1 MYTRKNRR
9 TWQGVHILTPSESD
23 GYPSRMQYSVS
34 SAPQPQDA
42 KRAQSFRS
50 VPFRSVPFR
59 SVRSY
64 FCSAWWSS
72 SFHVFFVYCFS
83 RDLLARMCP
92 ESSIPVSC
100 RTLLIPCLRI
110 IHRKAFTN
118 VTESGDPS
126 LFSDHA
132 EPFSPARFVT
142 YHLSS
147 PSFSRVRRSPNGFLS
162 CPNESIPSPAVWL
175 PAYGFLRLPHY
186 IIGYIIF
193 EGGFPECQTFFR
205 IFAETEKKR
214 ETAGRFFSFQPPSET
229 AGRFETTEKVREQ
242 LATKNNFS
250 ASRKP
255 SVPLKSTG
263 FVV

>member
-1 MYTRKNRR
+1 M
-9 TWQGVHILTPSESD
+9 L
-23 GYPSRMQYSVS
+23 YSVS
-34 SAPQPQDA
+34 SALQDA
-42 KRAQSFRS
+42 KRAQLFRS
-50 VPFRSVPFR
+50 VPFREIIFLFR
-59 SVRSY
+59 MVVK
-64 FCSAWWSS
+64 FLPC
-72 SFHVFFVYCFS
+72 FFAYRFS

-100 RTLLIPCLRI
+100 RTLLIPRLRI
-110 IHRKAFTN
+110 IHCKAFTN

-162 CPNESIPSPAVWL
+162 CSNESIPSPAVWL

-193 EGGFPECQTFFR
+193 EGGFPECQTPFFG
-205 IFAETEKKR
+205 FLPKPKKS
-214 ETAGRFFSFQPPSET
+214 ETAGRFFSFQPPSPRFSET
-229 AGRFETTEKVREQ
+229 VGRF
-242 LATKNNFS
+242 
-250 ASRKP
+250 
-255 SVPLKSTG
+255 
-263 FVV
+263 